1 MLEAAPKGEGN
12 PLSLCRW
19 ELQETPELP
28 HPAPAPTAL
37 LGLSCCC
44 TNPLPSCPSYP
55 RADISGEDLNSSNSV
70 KISPK
75 PLFQHGSRNK
85 NTTPVQAASSAAL
98 TLQCPNPPQASC
110 AAANGCDQVQLFY
123 RDQIQ
128 LALPV
133 HHSLQLCLLWMNLPS
148 ISTALQSNGTVLSH
162 ILGKGMLLSGLWA
175 LYLALME
182 CWYQTATG
190 KQRAPTARLKH
201 DCSWSTRY
209 SQQQLLFKCRD

>member
-1 MLEAAPKGEGN
+1 MSVPKQVQVPSANQFLFSTSLTIPHCWAEGAQLEQLDQHKDLALSPRGGGDGKVLEAAPKGEGN

-55 RADISGEDLNSSNSV
+55 RADISGEDLNSSNCV

-75 PLFQHGSRNK
+75 PLFQHRSRNK

-98 TLQCPNPPQASC
+98 TLECPNPPQASC

-148 ISTALQSNGTVLSH
+148 ISTAL
-162 ILGKGMLLSGLWA
+162 
-175 LYLALME
+175 
-182 CWYQTATG
+182 
-190 KQRAPTARLKH
+190 
-201 DCSWSTRY
+201 
-209 SQQQLLFKCRD
+209 